1 MLLKNLRPADDY
13 DRFAN
18 EALAPWDALFIARI
32 RELARALPPGTL
44 ADIGTATAV
53 VPVRLAADPAMAQ
66 WRFVGVDLDPAMLD
80 EGVPRIARL
89 GLAGRVALK
98 VGDALALPFDDA
110 SLSMVVSRATLH
122 HLPDKALSLA
132 EMFRVLRP
140 GGVGVVH
147 DMRRDAPPALLE
159 RFTQMR
165 AAANY
170 PPTHLE
176 EKVTLDE
183 ARELV
188 AAAGLAEHAS
198 VTSPPFGLGALG
210 FEILLTKP
218 GESS

>member
-1 MLLKNLRPADDY
+1 
-13 DRFAN
+13 
-18 EALAPWDALFIARI
+18 
-32 RELARALPPGTL
+32 
-44 ADIGTATAV
+44 
-53 VPVRLAADPAMAQ
+53 
-66 WRFVGVDLDPAMLD
+66 
-80 EGVPRIARL
+80 
-89 GLAGRVALK
+89 
-98 VGDALALPFDDA
+98 
-110 SLSMVVSRATLH
+110 LSMVVSRATLH

-218 GESS
+218 GEPS